1 MLFSGGWRGRLRRL
15 QGLVRDARLARQRRR
30 VGPVRGG
37 LRQQR
42 PGLAV
47 RLAPEELPLHRVLRV
62 RLRGPRKAR
71 RAGFGSLQ
79 NTRGRLKA
87 SRSDTARACM
97 GTQASPY
104 TRLREGVPAPYMRR
118 SA

>member
-47 RLAPEELPLHRVLRV
+47 RLATEELPLHLE
-62 RLRGPRKAR
+62 KAP
-71 RAGFGSLQ
+71 RAGKLAQGQ
-79 NTRGRLKA
+79 NTYDTFLTLPQGRGT
-87 SRSDTARACM
+87 S
-97 GTQASPY
+97 
-104 TRLREGVPAPYMRR
+104 
-118 SA
+118 